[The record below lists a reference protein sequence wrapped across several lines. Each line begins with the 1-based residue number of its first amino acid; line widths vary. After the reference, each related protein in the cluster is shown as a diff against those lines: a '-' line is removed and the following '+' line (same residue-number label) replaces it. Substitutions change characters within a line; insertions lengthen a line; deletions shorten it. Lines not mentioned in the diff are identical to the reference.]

1 MDIFT
6 EIIKNIR
13 SPIQHRRG
21 TETALEA
28 SDYIP
33 APGEIVTATDTG
45 VIKAGDGIHTWSELH
60 ANSNL
65 EARIAAIERSLIQAG
80 LLGDDY
86 NIDEILDDIFS
97 GNNSTEPENSNTPE
111 DDNGLNNVLNSI
123 FNN

>member
-13 SPIQHRRG
+13 TPIQHKRG
-21 TETALEA
+21 TEAYLEE
-28 SDYIP
+28 SGYIP

-65 EARIAAIERSLIQAG
+65 EARIAAIERTLIQAG

-97 GNNSTEPENSNTPE
+97 DNNTTEPENSDNP
-111 DDNGLNNVLNSI
+111 DDGNGFNNVLNSI
-123 FNN
+123 FNH

>member
-13 SPIQHRRG
+13 TPIQHKRG
-21 TETALEA
+21 TEAYLEE
-28 SDYIP
+28 SGYIP

-65 EARIAAIERSLIQAG
+65 EARIAAIERTLIQAG

-97 GNNSTEPENSNTPE
+97 DNNTTEPGNSDNP
-111 DDNGLNNVLNSI
+111 DDGNGFNNVLNSI
-123 FNN
+123 FNH

>member
-6 EIIKNIR
+6 EIIKRI
-13 SPIQHRRG
+13 STPVQHRRG
-21 TETALEA
+21 TEANLEA

-60 ANSNL
+60 ANINL
-65 EARIAAIERSLIQAG
+65 EARIAAIERTLIQAG

-97 GNNSTEPENSNTPE
+97 DNNTTEPENSDNP
-111 DDNGLNNVLNSI
+111 DNDNGFNNVLNSI
-123 FNN
+123 FNH

>member
-13 SPIQHRRG
+13 TPIQHKRG
-21 TETALEA
+21 TEAYLEE
-28 SDYIP
+28 SGYIP

-65 EARIAAIERSLIQAG
+65 EARIAAIERTLIQAG

-97 GNNSTEPENSNTPE
+97 DNNTAEPENSDNP
-111 DDNGLNNVLNSI
+111 DDSNGFNNVLNSI
-123 FNN
+123 FNH